1 MKASNIWMFKGGK
14 CACQDV
20 LVRSEKTTLSQMFED
35 VTKDNAFTMLAKF
48 VQ

>member
-1 MKASNIWMFKGGK
+1 MKASNIWMFKRGK

-35 VTKDNAFTMLAKF
+35 VTKNDAFTMLAKF
-48 VQ
+48 VP